1 MAKTRVPP
9 AWVVRPLLALRNG
22 IARVHRGMV
31 PAEVTLLERSL
42 GVVDTKALAVAA
54 DLGVADAL
62 GSESKSAAELA
73 ASLGVDADA
82 LDRLLRFLVGRG
94 VFRRARDGRYGNN
107 KASTLLRSDDETSV
121 RAWARFFG
129 SDWHVAIWN
138 RLDHSVATGESAA
151 VAALGSEFWDHLTNV
166 DAEAGKVFDDAM
178 EAVSRVQ
185 QGIVARKY
193 DWPADAR
200 VCDVGGGTGAL
211 LAAILA
217 ANPRCS
223 GALYDLPA
231 VVAKAGPVLA
241 RAGVAERVDVI
252 GGSFFDSVPAGCD
265 RYVLQAIVHDWDDD
279 SCVRFLGNC
288 REALAPGGR
297 VLVLEQM
304 MPAHDGDHF
313 VKTLDLEM
321 LVDTGKGRERTKEQ
335 FDALFARAGLRVRR
349 IVPIAIT
356 SLFELEPV
364 A

>member
-1 MAKTRVPP
+1 MAKARVPP
-9 AWVVRPLLALRNG
+9 AWVVRPLLAVRNG
-22 IARVHRGMV
+22 IARVHRGIV
-31 PAEVTLLERSL
+31 PAEVMLLERSL

-62 GSESKSAAELA
+62 GRGSSTAAELA
-73 ASLGVDADA
+73 ASLDVDADA

-94 VFRRARDGRYGNN
+94 IFRRARDGRYLNN
-107 KASTLLRSDDETSV
+107 KASTLLRSDHEASV

-129 SDWHVAIWN
+129 ADWHVAIWN
-138 RLDHSVATGESAA
+138 RLDHSVATGDSAA
-151 VAALGSEFWDHLTNV
+151 VAALGSDFWDHLTNV
-166 DAEAGKVFDDAM
+166 DPEAGHVFDDAM

-185 QGIVARKY
+185 QGIVATKY
-193 DWPADAR
+193 DWPATAR
-200 VCDVGGGTGAL
+200 VCDVGGGTGTL
-211 LAAILA
+211 LAAIVA

-223 GALYDLPA
+223 GVLFDLPA
-231 VVAKAGPVLA
+231 VVAKAGPVLD
-241 RAGVAERVDVI
+241 RAGVSGRVEVI
-252 GGSFFDSVPAGCD
+252 GGSFFDSVPPGCD
-265 RYVLQAIVHDWDDD
+265 RYLLQAIVHDWDDD
-279 SCVRFLGNC
+279 SCVRFLSNC

-304 MPAHDGDHF
+304 MPAHDGDHI

-335 FDALFARAGLRVRR
+335 FEALFARAGLRVSR

-364 A
+364 V